1 MILPHIIHP
10 NQNGFIKG
18 RSILDGVRT
27 IIIEDLLEWAKLTDS
42 SGILLAV
49 DFQKAFD
56 FLDHSFLIKVLERFN
71 FGPYFLQWV
80 KTFYTNV
87 SSCVLNNGFTTDI
100 FPVQCGVRQGDPLSP
115 LLFILALEVL
125 ACQIRDND
133 KIRGIVVNNEEI
145 KLTLFADDMT
155 CFFRDAT
162 SYHLLMETLQVFS
175 RFSNLQVNND
185 KTEIFAI
192 GGQKLHQ
199 KNFHHE
205 VQTSIKIL
213 GIVFDYNTSLRMKAN
228 FDSIFKSIKD
238 TLNMWKWGRLTLLGR
253 IQIIK
258 SFVIPKILSKA
269 AVIAV
274 TDDFIK
280 EINSLI

>member
-1 MILPHIIHP
+1 M
-10 NQNGFIKG
+10 
-18 RSILDGVRT
+18 
-27 IIIEDLLEWAKLTDS
+27 
-42 SGILLAV
+42 
-49 DFQKAFD
+49 
-56 FLDHSFLIKVLERFN
+56 
-71 FGPYFLQWV
+71 
-80 KTFYTNV
+80 
-87 SSCVLNNGFTTDI
+87 NNGFTTDI
-100 FPVQCGVRQGDPLSP
+100 FPVQCGVRQGDPSSP
-115 LLFILALEVL
+115 LLFIFALEVL

-155 CFFRDAT
+155 CFLRDAT
-162 SYHLLMETLQVFS
+162 SYHRLMETLQVFS
-175 RFSNLQVNND
+175 KLQVNND

-192 GGQKLHQ
+192 GGQKLDQ

-205 VQTSIKIL
+205 VRTSIKIL

-238 TLNMWKWGRLTLLGR
+238 TLNIWKWRGLTLLGR

-258 SFVIPKILSKA
+258 SFVIPKMLSKA

-280 EINSLI
+280 DINSLIYSFIWKGNDKIRRAALISDIKNGALRMLDIQSMINS